1 MRPMTRFS
9 MAGGEGRRETRSGG
23 SAQAFTRVGVG
34 RGDGEEQDR
43 SGGEDQIVHPGSIAR
58 VAPRS

>member
-1 MRPMTRFS
+1 

-43 SGGEDQIVHPGSIAR
+43 SGGEDQIVHPGSISR